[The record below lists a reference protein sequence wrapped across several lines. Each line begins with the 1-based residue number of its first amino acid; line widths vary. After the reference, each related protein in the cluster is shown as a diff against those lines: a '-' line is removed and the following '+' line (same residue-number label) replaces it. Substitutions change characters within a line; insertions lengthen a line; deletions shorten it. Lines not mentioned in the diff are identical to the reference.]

1 MRQEKAVIKS
11 IKSETASHM
20 GEYVVVDKARIS
32 VRHTTCSILVLVI
45 APILLLN
52 PNQIQE
58 VVILIL
64 IVALSSVLV
73 LILTRLLRQVE
84 FVKYVRLLKI

>member
-1 MRQEKAVIKS
+1 MVVFKS
-11 IKSETASHM
+11 IKSETASNM
-20 GEYVVVDKARIS
+20 GEYVVVDKAEIS

-52 PNQIQE
+52 PTQIQE

-73 LILTRLLRQVE
+73 LILTLILRQVKFE
-84 FVKYVRLLKI
+84 KYVRLLKI